1 LSDTSININ
10 PTSKE
15 LAKIAQMTAV
25 TASMFGMKPSVAM
38 LSFSNFGSSNSPEAQ
53 KVRDAVK
60 YLHRFFPNLT
70 VDGEI
75 QSDFALNKKMLQDTF
90 PFSRLSGKKVNTLI
104 FPNLEA
110 ANITYK
116 LIKELDDALSI
127 GPIMMGM
134 KKPVHILQLGASVDE
149 IVNMV
154 AVAVV
159 DAQEKE
165 KRNASL

>member
-1 LSDTSININ
+1 
-10 PTSKE
+10 
-15 LAKIAQMTAV
+15 
-25 TASMFGMKPSVAM
+25 M

>member
-1 LSDTSININ
+1 LPCYHFQLWIF
-10 PTSKE
+10 PT
-15 LAKIAQMTAV
+15 AQ
-25 TASMFGMKPSVAM
+25 KP
-38 LSFSNFGSSNSPEAQ
+38 Q

-110 ANITYK
+110 GQYY
-116 LIKELDDALSI
+116 L
-127 GPIMMGM
+127 
-134 KKPVHILQLGASVDE
+134 
-149 IVNMV
+149 
-154 AVAVV
+154 
-159 DAQEKE
+159 
-165 KRNASL
+165 